1 MFAQSYQAPQLIVL
15 ALIAAVDLVAL
26 ALIWRS
32 PHRPA
37 FVKALWTAG
46 VVLLPLVGAVGFF
59 INQLLG
65 AATTRLGRRSG
76 ARDARRRAAD

>member
-1 MFAQSYQAPQLIVL
+1 MFAHSYQAPQLVVL
-15 ALIAAVDLVAL
+15 ALIAVVDLVAVV
-26 ALIWRS
+26 LIWW
-32 PHRPA
+32 PADKPA

-65 AATTRLGRRSG
+65 AATTRLGRVSA
-76 ARDARRRAAD
+76 ARDARRRTAD